1 MKAKLILENGKEIEI
16 ELTAEQE
23 KLVVG
28 EKKKTGYERVE
39 EGEICF
45 SSDPIEENGIGEM
58 TDNYLA
64 IYNSYYES
72 ADYYSDEE
80 VAINNAR
87 ADKLM
92 RQLRRFAVENAEN
105 ELDWK
110 KDFYSQYK
118 WYIYYSYE
126 EQVIG
131 IDCNW
136 TRRNFGQIY
145 FDHYETTQK
154 AIDTFKDEL
163 IWYFTEYRDRV

>member
-28 EKKKTGYERVE
+28 EKKKTGYERVKK
-39 EGEICF
+39 GEICF

-110 KDFYSQYK
+110 KEYY
-118 WYIYYSYE
+118 WHIYYNYE
-126 EQVIG
+126 KQMIDIG
-131 IDCNW
+131 Y
-136 TRRNFGQIY
+136 TYTQRNFGQIY
-145 FDHYETTQK
+145 FDNYETARK

-163 IWYFTEYRDRV
+163 IWYFTKYRDRV